1 MMRRTWMMLLTAFL
15 VIAAAACGSETTD
28 TTAVADDTTTTT
40 AAPETTT
47 TTEAPETTTTTEA
60 PAPPERG
67 TILEGEE
74 ALGTDVELT
83 SDEADSVRAAHEG
96 ELVGIVAATMETEY
110 HSLLANSAKDHAEE
124 LGFTAEIFDAQTSP
138 DLELQ
143 GVESF
148 ISKGASIIVVTA
160 LSDALGPVLEE
171 AIADGVIV
179 VHVTGH
185 GLAELGA
192 IGVSVN
198 DESLGIAAGTAAAE
212 YAAEAFGDET
222 VQVAITD
229 YPDLP
234 NVVRRADGIEAAL
247 TETNPNIEV
256 IGRFLGGTP
265 DNGLASM
272 ETVLQ
277 QFPDVAGVVGIND
290 AGNLGAYQALLAA
303 GRTAENTFLFGI
315 DCDPAAIELIDTD
328 TMYKGCVDTNPVG
341 TGVIAVDAAAKIL
354 AGSDVPQLLEV
365 PVSVYE
371 G

>member
-1 MMRRTWMMLLTAFL
+1 MRRAWFPLMAAVML
-15 VIAAAACGSETTD
+15 VIAACGGGETAD
-28 TTAVADDTTTTT
+28 TTAAV
-40 AAPETTT
+40 EETT
-47 TTEAPETTTTTEA
+47 TTEAQPTTTVAETTSTTEA
-60 PAPPERG
+60 PAPAERG
-67 TILEGEE
+67 SILEGQE
-74 ALGTDVELT
+74 AMGPEVELT
-83 SDEADSVRAAHEG
+83 AEEADAVKATHEG

-110 HSLLANSAKDHAEE
+110 HSILANSAKEHAEE

-171 AIADGVIV
+171 AIANGTIV

-185 GLAELGA
+185 GLAEVGA

-198 DESLGIAAGTAAAE
+198 DESLGIAAGTAAAT
-212 YAAEAFGDET
+212 YAAEHFGDEL

-234 NVVRRADGIEAAL
+234 NVVRRADGIEQAL
-247 TETNPNIEV
+247 TEGEANIEV
-256 IGRFLGGTP
+256 VGRFLGGTP
-265 DNGLASM
+265 DNGLTSM
-272 ETVLQ
+272 ETALQ
-277 QFPDVAGVVGIND
+277 QFPDLAGVVGIND

-303 GRTAENTFLFGI
+303 GRTPEDTFIYGI
-315 DCDPAAIELIDTD
+315 DCDPAAVELIDEGS
-328 TMYKGCVDTNPVG
+328 MYKGCVDTNPVG
-341 TGVIAVDAAAKIL
+341 TGVIAIDAAAKLL